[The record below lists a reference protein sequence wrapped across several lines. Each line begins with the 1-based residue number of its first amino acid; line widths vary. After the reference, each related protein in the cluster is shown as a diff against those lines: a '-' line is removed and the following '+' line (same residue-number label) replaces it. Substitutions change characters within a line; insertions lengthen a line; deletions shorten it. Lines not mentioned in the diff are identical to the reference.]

1 MALMF
6 VGFAGQAFQREEA
19 VVLSVGQARS
29 FGKYGIRF
37 DGFSQSEDPQKQM
50 VTAELTVLIDGKP
63 AGQLLPARWVYHKR
77 PDEPATQVAIL
88 RGLVEDLYVTM
99 GKHDVDQGTAALKL
113 VSNPLVDWMWLGFL
127 LMAAATTLVLL
138 PGGRR
143 ASAVPHARFS
153 FSGATITLLG
163 AAAAL
168 VFGVVV
174 ARLPWGAPLALL
186 SVGGLILGLTALA
199 LHRVLDPLLRQEAI
213 PSGERRA
220 FIEEELQARLQSA
233 PETAE

>member
-1 MALMF
+1 
-6 VGFAGQAFQREEA
+6 
-19 VVLSVGQARS
+19 
-29 FGKYGIRF
+29 
-37 DGFSQSEDPQKQM
+37 M
-50 VTAELTVLIDGKP
+50 VTAELIVLLDGKP

-99 GKHDVDQGTAALKL
+99 GKHDVDEGTAALKL

-153 FSGATITLLG
+153 LSGATITLLG

-174 ARLPWGAPLALL
+174 ARLPLGAPLALL

>member
-1 MALMF
+1 
-6 VGFAGQAFQREEA
+6 
-19 VVLSVGQARS
+19 
-29 FGKYGIRF
+29 
-37 DGFSQSEDPQKQM
+37 
-50 VTAELTVLIDGKP
+50 
-63 AGQLLPARWVYHKR
+63 
-77 PDEPATQVAIL
+77 
-88 RGLVEDLYVTM
+88 
-99 GKHDVDQGTAALKL
+99 
-113 VSNPLVDWMWLGFL
+113 
-127 LMAAATTLVLL
+127 
-138 PGGRR
+138 
-143 ASAVPHARFS
+143 
-153 FSGATITLLG
+153 
-163 AAAAL
+163 L